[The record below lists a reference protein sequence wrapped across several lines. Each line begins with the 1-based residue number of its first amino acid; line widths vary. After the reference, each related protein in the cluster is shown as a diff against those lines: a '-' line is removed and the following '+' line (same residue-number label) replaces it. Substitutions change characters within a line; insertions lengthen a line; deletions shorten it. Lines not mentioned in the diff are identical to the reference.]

1 VELDPQAAFA
11 SEQANANRTPFN
23 GRFFTVTPDAN
34 SIESWL
40 AEMLDHLAAEEACR
54 CQPRVD
60 AQISF

>member
-40 AEMLDHLAAEEACR
+40 AEMLDRRLTLSNGR
-54 CQPRVD
+54 LL
-60 AQISF
+60 